1 MVFLYVVTVYLF
13 KETGSLL
20 IKLYMKSILTIFA
33 CMMMLLPFS
42 VAAQVRVLSENI
54 EFSGKIGTSQRKSLI
69 IQNESNQAK
78 EYTLKF
84 LRGNIGSSQNI
95 KVCIDDRCFDPK
107 KDLSKIKLNLE
118 PNEIY
123 TDLYLEFD
131 LGITEIR
138 GSFDLHFANPT
149 NIRDVFLI
157 EAVYEVYNPVEDE
170 TNHKDISLGG
180 VYPNPSHRIAQI
192 DYEFKNPNAVAKITI
207 NSFIG
212 NPVAEYQLDPLQKTL
227 LINVADFNP
236 GVYFYT
242 LFVDNKNIVTKKLV
256 VKK

>member
-1 MVFLYVVTVYLF
+1 
-13 KETGSLL
+13 
-20 IKLYMKSILTIFA
+20 MKSILTIFA
-33 CMMMLLPFS
+33 CIMMLLPFS

-157 EAVYEVYNPVEDE
+157 EAVYEV
-170 TNHKDISLGG
+170 
-180 VYPNPSHRIAQI
+180 
-192 DYEFKNPNAVAKITI
+192 
-207 NSFIG
+207 
-212 NPVAEYQLDPLQKTL
+212 
-227 LINVADFNP
+227 
-236 GVYFYT
+236 
-242 LFVDNKNIVTKKLV
+242 
-256 VKK
+256 